1 MMKNNINIILVIIFL
16 ALSSCSDK
24 SIDEDPQNTR
34 FSVLKYDAEISETLT
49 LDLSEIELGAPKE
62 IFYWSKDFQNPQN
75 NIAHIFTSANF
86 SEKKK
91 IISGKNKPLNLI
103 QPVFF
108 EDNLCHFINDGFIEC
123 INTETSETYFSIDIK
138 RDEVKKYEFIR
149 GGISYFDGTIIF
161 VDGYGQIIA
170 LNSNSGDI
178 IWQKS
183 IPFPILSTPL
193 IYRGI
198 VYFISADNRLFA
210 VDFDTGDTLWSFQ
223 TIVESKKSIYTASA
237 VAFENIILAPF
248 SNGELIAFKYDDGR
262 PLWSDITSKVSLLS
276 NFDIKDISANP
287 VIASNNIYTLNTN
300 GKFLSINLI
309 NGTRNWVADI
319 SGKNTPI
326 ISGNQIYL
334 VSDDS
339 KLICLNKMT
348 GEIYWITQLEKHKK
362 GENYKNL
369 NLWLGPYALNNDLYL
384 ISYFGELLKVNPKD
398 GKILD
403 SKNLGITGI
412 MVEPM
417 ILSDEIYIMDI
428 DSNVYKF
435 K

>member
-1 MMKNNINIILVIIFL
+1 MIKKNLNIILIIFIFL
-16 ALSSCSDK
+16 FLSCSK
-24 SIDEDPQNTR
+24 KPVDEDEQNRR

-49 LDLSEIELGAPKE
+49 LDISEIDLGIAKE
-62 IFYWSKDFQNPQN
+62 IFYWSKDFQNPKN
-75 NIAHIFTSANF
+75 NIGHVNTNVSFT
-86 SEKKK
+86 KKQK
-91 IISGKNKPLNLI
+91 VISGKSKPLNLI

-108 EDNLCHFINDGFIEC
+108 ENNLCYLINDGFIEC
-123 INTETSETYFSIDIK
+123 LNTESDKSSFKTNIKEEGTS
-138 RDEVKKYEFIR
+138 KYEFIR
-149 GGISYFDGTIIF
+149 GGISYFDKKLIF
-161 VDGYGQIIA
+161 VDGYGQVIA
-170 LNSNSGDI
+170 INTDSGDI
-178 IWQKS
+178 IWKKS
-183 IPFPILSTPL
+183 LPFPILSAPL
-193 IYRGI
+193 IYRGLI
-198 VYFISADNRLFA
+198 YFISADNRLFA

-384 ISYFGELLKVNPKD
+384 ISYFGELLKINPKD

>member
-1 MMKNNINIILVIIFL
+1 MKNNTHIILIILFFIL
-16 ALSSCSDK
+16 CSCSEK
-24 SIDEDPQNTR
+24 TIDEESQNVR
-34 FSVLKYDAEISETLT
+34 FSVLKYDSEISETLT
-49 LDLSEIELGAPKE
+49 LDSSEINLGAQKE

-75 NIAHIFTSANF
+75 NIGHIFTTSNF
-86 SEKKK
+86 NQKNK
-91 IISGKNKPLNLI
+91 IISGRKKLLNLV

-108 EDNLCHFINDGFIEC
+108 EDKLCHLLIDGFVEC
-123 INTETSETYFSIDIK
+123 LNTETNETYITIDIK
-138 RDEVKKYEFIR
+138 KEEVKKYEFIR
-149 GGISYFDGTIIF
+149 GGLSYFNESIIF
-161 VDGYGQIIA
+161 VDGYGQAIA
-170 LNSNSGDI
+170 INSNSGEI

-183 IPFPILSTPL
+183 LPFPILSAPL

-210 VDFDTGDTLWSFQ
+210 LDFNTGETLWSFQ
-223 TIVESKKSIYTASA
+223 TIVESKKSIYTASP
-237 VAFENIILAPF
+237 VAFENIIIAPF
-248 SNGELIAFKYDDGR
+248 SNGELIAFKHDDGR
-262 PLWSDITSKVSLLS
+262 PLWSDIASKVSLVS

-287 VIASNNIYTLNTN
+287 VISSGNIYTLSTN

-334 VSDDS
+334 VSNDS
-339 KLICLNKMT
+339 KLICLNKDT
-348 GEIYWITQLEKHKK
+348 GEIYWITQLEKYKK
-362 GENYKNL
+362 GESFKNL
-369 NLWLGPYALNNDLYL
+369 NLWLGPYALNNNLYL
-384 ISYFGELLKVNPKD
+384 ISYFGEILKVDPKE

-403 SKNLGITGI
+403 SNNLGIKGI
-412 MVEPM
+412 MIEPM
-417 ILSDEIYIMDI
+417 ILSDQIYIMDI

>member
-1 MMKNNINIILVIIFL
+1 MKNNLNIILIIFFFIFI
-16 ALSSCSDK
+16 SCSEK
-24 SIDEDPQNTR
+24 KTNEESQNTR

-49 LDLSEIELGAPKE
+49 LDVSEIELGAPKE

-75 NIAHIFTSANF
+75 NISHISTGANF
-86 SEKKK
+86 NEKEK
-91 IISGKNKPLNLI
+91 IVSGKPNPLNLI
-103 QPVFF
+103 QPIFF
-108 EDNLCHFINDGFIEC
+108 EDTLCYLISDGFIEC
-123 INTETSETYFSIDIK
+123 LNTKTNESYFSIDIRK
-138 RDEVKKYEFIR
+138 ESVKKYEFIR
-149 GGISYFDGTIIF
+149 GGLSYFDGTIIF
-161 VDGYGQIIA
+161 VDGYGQILA

-183 IPFPILSTPL
+183 LPFPILSAPL
-193 IYRGI
+193 IYRGHI
-198 VYFISADNRLFA
+198 YFISADNRLFA
-210 VDFDTGDTLWSFQ
+210 VDFETGETLWSFQ

-287 VIASNNIYTLNTN
+287 VVSSNNIYTLSTN

-309 NGTRNWVADI
+309 NGTRNWVVDI

-339 KLICLNKMT
+339 KLICLNKVT
-348 GEIYWITQLEKHKK
+348 GEIYWITQLEKYK
-362 GENYKNL
+362 GSENYKNL
-369 NLWLGPYALNNDLYL
+369 NLWLGPYALNNNLYL
-384 ISYFGELLKVNPKD
+384 ISYFGELLRMDPKN

-403 SKNLGITGI
+403 SKNLGINGI
-412 MVEPM
+412 MIEPM
-417 ILSDEIYIMDI
+417 ILSNEIYIVDI